1 MMVRR
6 VSVLVSVAGDAVGE
20 VPRGGVLEAEDV
32 GEEEDAGAVV
42 VLDGLEEVRADAV
55 VALADDQVRAPHQ
68 LARPSSSTV
77 PLAATS
83 VWLHRT
89 RRPCSCRLRDGQRSL
104 ISVWE
109 LKSSRQ
115 SKENTR
121 AELLVD

>member
-68 LARPSSSTV
+68 LARPIIV
-77 PLAATS
+77 DRAARRYLGLAA
-83 VWLHRT
+83 
-89 RRPCSCRLRDGQRSL
+89 P
-104 ISVWE
+104 
-109 LKSSRQ
+109 
-115 SKENTR
+115 
-121 AELLVD
+121 

>member
-1 MMVRR
+1 MENQSRCSLPSNENDGEER

-68 LARPSSSTV
+68 LARPVIVDRAARRYLS
-77 PLAATS
+77 LAA
-83 VWLHRT
+83 
-89 RRPCSCRLRDGQRSL
+89 PY
-104 ISVWE
+104 
-109 LKSSRQ
+109 SSPLQ
-115 SKENTR
+115 LPAPGMDS
-121 AELLVD
+121 AA

>member
-1 MMVRR
+1 MENQSRCNLPSNENDGEER

-68 LARPSSSTV
+68 LARPIIV
-77 PLAATS
+77 DRDARRYLGLAA
-83 VWLHRT
+83 
-89 RRPCSCRLRDGQRSL
+89 P
-104 ISVWE
+104 
-109 LKSSRQ
+109 
-115 SKENTR
+115 
-121 AELLVD
+121 